1 MNDHNP
7 ELNDKDI
14 RDLLKRRLIEQVDDD
29 DLLTQK
35 LTDMEA
41 KLAFGSE
48 ALYVP
53 SVQKE
58 KELFEK
64 LNRTGTS
71 PFFKW
76 VLPFSLVIA
85 AFCIVFYLYTPADP
99 SLLVPGKQ
107 IEFPELRGLPAVQT
121 DSIEKADPTLP
132 AEAPVVVQVANPGG
146 STDTV
151 TEGDPGKWLVADP
164 GIKVE
169 YTPPKK
175 RYDPKFV
182 DAYEN
187 IPVLTEK
194 EKEWTKKNKEK
205 LVKAVIKR
213 DKQMI
218 AYVPMSTE
226 IIYGDTVS
234 MNGFYIFTQEVTNNT
249 YRTFLNDLLMQD
261 KIDDFIK
268 AVPDTAKWLI
278 CGNTYGEAMRKN
290 YYWHPAYDDYPVT
303 TVTREGAKMFCDW
316 LTNAVNEKVKRAYA
330 KDKQD
335 TPYINDF
342 RIPAEE
348 EWLTAA
354 RSGHGDIPYP
364 WALSP
369 ERQSVQNG
377 KGCYL
382 CNFSIV
388 NYPDSLKKKCEC
400 ANKEVKHPITSAG
413 TVSNDFYCTAKVNS
427 YNPNDFGLYCTCGNV
442 AEMVWQY
449 KSHQPC
455 AKGGSW
461 NSDADQVRINAA
473 PGFAGVTEGSPYV
486 GFRPVFTATRVKR

>member
-1 MNDHNP
+1 MDDHNP
-7 ELNDKDI
+7 ELTDKNI
-14 RDLLKRRLIEQVDDD
+14 RDLLKRRLIEQDDD

-41 KLAFGSE
+41 KIAFGLE
-48 ALYVP
+48 ALHVP
-53 SVQKE
+53 SAQKE

-64 LNRTGTS
+64 LS
-71 PFFKW
+71 KLSKPLFLKW
-76 VLPFSLVIA
+76 FLPLLLLAVS
-85 AFCIVFYLYTPADP
+85 FCIVMWMLPPDAPAPPAGSSSVELPEAGTSAFIQPD
-99 SLLVPGKQ
+99 SSEQPGSTQ
-107 IEFPELRGLPAVQT
+107 PAEPAVISEVT
-121 DSIEKADPTLP
+121 DP
-132 AEAPVVVQVANPGG
+132 AGLA
-146 STDTV
+146 DTV
-151 TEGDPGKWLVADP
+151 APEDNVRWLVADP

-169 YTPPKK
+169 YIPQK
-175 RYDPKFV
+175 RKADPEWT

-194 EKEWTKKNKEK
+194 ERDWTQKNKEK
-205 LVKAVIKR
+205 LVKAIMKR

-218 AYVPMSTE
+218 AYVPARTE

-261 KIDDFIK
+261 KIDDFLK

-278 CGNTYGEAMRKN
+278 DGKSYSEPMRKN
-290 YYWHPAYDDYPVT
+290 YYWHPAYDDYPVV
-303 TVTREGAKMFCDW
+303 TVTRDGAKMFCDW

-330 KDKQD
+330 KDKD
-335 TPYINDF
+335 DSPYINDF

-354 RSGHGDIPYP
+354 RGGHGDIPYP
-364 WALSP
+364 WALGP
-369 ERQSVQNG
+369 AKQGVQNS

-382 CNFSIV
+382 CNFSIL

-413 TVSNDFYCTAKVNS
+413 TVFNDFYCTAKVNS
-427 YNPNDFGLYCTCGNV
+427 YNPNDFGLYCMSGNV
-442 AEMVWQY
+442 AEMVWTY
-449 KSHQPC
+449 KSHQPS

-461 NSDADQVRINAA
+461 NSDAGQVKINAA
-473 PGFAGVTEGSPYV
+473 PEFTGFSGASPYI
-486 GFRPVFTATRVKR
+486 GFRPVFTAVTVKR